1 MEFTFFDPGF
11 LVDRELQLRL
21 EQTLLD
27 TSGEE
32 TLPTYRFRMV
42 NLTNLVEM
50 GFINLRVGQGEN
62 LIRYRGH
69 IGYGVNPEYR
79 GHGYA
84 ARACCLL
91 LPLSRRHGLNPL
103 WITCNP
109 DNIASRKTCERLGAQ
124 LVEVVTVPE
133 GTEAYRAGARQKYR
147 YRLGL

>member
-1 MEFTFFDPGF
+1 
-11 LVDRELQLRL
+11 
-21 EQTLLD
+21 
-27 TSGEE
+27 
-32 TLPTYRFRMV
+32 MV
-42 NLTNLVEM
+42 NLTDLMEM

-69 IGYGVNPEYR
+69 IGYGDNPEYR

-84 ARACCLL
+84 ARACGLL
-91 LPLSRRHGLNPL
+91 LPLSRRQGLNPL

-109 DNIASRKTCERLGAQ
+109 DNIASRKTCEHLGAR

-147 YRLGL
+147 YRLDL